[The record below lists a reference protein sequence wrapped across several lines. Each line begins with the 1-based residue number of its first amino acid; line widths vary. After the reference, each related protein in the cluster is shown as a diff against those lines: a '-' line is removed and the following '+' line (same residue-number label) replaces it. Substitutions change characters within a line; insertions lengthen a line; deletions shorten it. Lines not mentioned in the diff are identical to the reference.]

1 MCFSRLKWLSECEQI
16 QLFIIFEDNRNG
28 YGATRQ
34 TRCQL
39 NQSVAI
45 HLFLSISP
53 SFVRNRIRL
62 HAIVRVSVSARQT
75 IAAVVVNVSE
85 YLFHHKQN
93 YPRRT
98 QVDKY

>member
-1 MCFSRLKWLSECEQI
+1 MDMALRVKRAANSTNLLRF
-16 QLFIIFEDNRNG
+16 
-28 YGATRQ
+28 
-34 TRCQL
+34 
-39 NQSVAI
+39 
-45 HLFLSISP
+45 HLFLSISL